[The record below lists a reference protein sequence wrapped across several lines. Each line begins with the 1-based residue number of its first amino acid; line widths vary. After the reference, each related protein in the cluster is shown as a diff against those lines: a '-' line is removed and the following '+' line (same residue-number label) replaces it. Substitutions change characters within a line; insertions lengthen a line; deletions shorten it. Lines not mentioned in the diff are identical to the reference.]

1 MPDVIGKSADD
12 VKNFYRKHITNYTE
26 QLKKVKNQ
34 INLISNVRLA
44 VAVAAIAGAVLTW
57 KIAVPLFLLT
67 IISGIGIFFFLVI
80 HHEQLHKQKK
90 RIEHYL
96 SVLQRFLNRLHNKWI
111 DYSDIGEEFIDD
123 EHAYSTDLDIFGK
136 GSLFQWISS
145 AHTFYGR
152 QQLASD
158 LLNAP
163 QSVEQ
168 INERQGAVNECAR
181 SSDFR
186 LTFEAASLECDMRES
201 QDPLLKW
208 AESKVSRWGFLNAG
222 LIVAE
227 TIVVACSAISSIV
240 FFNVPQLAYVL
251 YSLHLTLFV
260 LFRMSNIRYMDMFEK
275 NGSRLLVFSE
285 LLSHIEKT
293 TFTDTLLCAHKKE
306 LFTLDGSPVSA
317 ELKKLAKIV
326 SSMEVRYNPL
336 GHLVAN
342 TALLWDFQ
350 LRIRA
355 EVWKRNNGKKI
366 RKWLEVIGHFESLN
380 SFAAIA
386 FENPDW
392 SYPTLNEKM
401 LIEGDSIGHP
411 LIPGDKRIS
420 NSFSIKDNQVA
431 IITGSNM
438 SGKSTFLRTVG
449 VNAVL
454 AYAGAPVC
462 SKSMS
467 IPVLRIFSSMRIGDD
482 LSSNVS
488 TFYAELLK
496 IKRIITADKDGKP
509 ILYLLDELFRGT
521 NSTDRHEGAVAV
533 LAKLKQPGNIGLIS
547 THDLK
552 LCELAIGQDNGYSN
566 YHFSESYDEHGI
578 SFDYI
583 LKNGPSTT
591 RNALYLIKMVGIV

>member
-1 MPDVIGKSADD
+1 MSDVISKSADD
-12 VKNFYRKHITNYTE
+12 ADCFYRKHFTNYTE
-26 QLKKVKNQ
+26 QLKKVQQQ

-44 VAVAAIAGAVLTW
+44 VAVAAIAGAVFAW
-57 KIAVPLFLLT
+57 KIAVPLFLVT
-67 IISGIGIFFFLVI
+67 IICGVGIFFVLVV

-90 RIEHYL
+90 RIEHCL
-96 SVLQRFLNRLHNKWI
+96 SVLQRFLNRLNNKWI
-111 DYSDIGEEFIDD
+111 DYSDTGEEFIDG
-123 EHAYSTDLDIFGK
+123 EHPYSTDLDIFGK
-136 GSLFQWISS
+136 GSLFQWVSS

-152 QQLASD
+152 KQLASD
-158 LLNAP
+158 LLDSP
-163 QSVEQ
+163 KSIEQ
-168 INERQGAVNECAR
+168 IKERQGAVNECAS

-186 LTFEAASLECDMRES
+186 LAFEAASLECDMRES
-201 QDPLLKW
+201 QDSLLKW
-208 AESKVSRWGFLNAG
+208 AESKVNRWGFLNSG

-227 TIVVACSAISSIV
+227 AVVVACIAISSII
-240 FFNVPQLAYVL
+240 FFNIPQSAYVL
-251 YSLHLTLFV
+251 YSLHLGLFL
-260 LFRMSNIRYMDMFEK
+260 LFRMSNMRYMDTFEK
-275 NGSRLLVFSE
+275 NGARLLVFSE

-293 TFTDTLLCAHKKE
+293 AFNDKLLCAYKKE
-306 LFTLDGSPVSA
+306 LFTQAGSPVSA

-336 GHLVAN
+336 GHFVAN

-350 LRIRA
+350 LRVRA

-366 RKWLEVIGHFESLN
+366 RKWLEIIGHFESLN

-386 FENPDW
+386 FENHEW
-392 SYPTLNEKM
+392 CYPTLSGKM
-401 LIEGDSIGHP
+401 SIDGDSIGHP
-411 LIPGDKRIS
+411 LIQCDKRIN
-420 NSFSIKDNQVA
+420 NSFSIQDNQVA

-462 SKSMS
+462 AKSMN

-496 IKRIITADKDGKP
+496 IKRIITADKEEKP

-552 LCELAIGQDNGYSN
+552 LCELATEPGNGYIN

-578 SFDYI
+578 AFDYV